1 MLYRAHTSTKV
12 QQSLFRLSS
21 HGFFYGF
28 CWTFESLVGLV
39 IYLSFCLIL
48 SHFIMVSSLWV
59 FSFSLKFISL
69 VPHPPLNF
77 PSCIYP
83 DVFHL
88 CLIVCPGFI
97 NLIISTSHMYLPLC
111 SLCHLSDR
119 PAFLALVPFRF
130 KCALGFLMFPCVMGF
145 LISGLWIVFWILD
158 YCLCLCWILWAGWTD
173 FTVLTSAFHS
183 TVSFAIPLIKEVNW
197 YPTCLCSAF
206 GP

>member
-1 MLYRAHTSTKV
+1 MINFF
-12 QQSLFRLSS
+12 LFDLVSFHNGFELLSV
-21 HGFFYGF
+21 FFFTEVYF
-28 CWTFESLVGLV
+28 PC
-39 IYLSFCLIL
+39 
-48 SHFIMVSSLWV
+48 VSSP
-59 FSFSLKFISL
+59 F
-69 VPHPPLNF
+69 NF

-88 CLIVCPGFI
+88 CLIVCPCLI
-97 NLIISTSHMYLPLC
+97 NPIISTLHMYLPLC

-119 PAFLALVPFRF
+119 PACLAFVPFRF

-158 YCLCLCWILWAGWTD
+158 YCPCLCWILWAGWTD

-197 YPTCLCSAF
+197 YPPCLWSAF